1 MLVVVKIMDLQL
13 ATNQESIMT
22 SIRAFLLTGGLLV
35 GLASQS
41 QAQFSLTI
49 GNPYGGGVAIGA
61 PTYGYS
67 SGYSN
72 YSGVTP
78 GLGYSNVSNSYANT
92 GYLAGPGVIGG
103 QYPVTG
109 YGVGNY
115 GVGNYGAVGG
125 YRGVGGYSSGYSGVA
140 PYNPALGYVNRPVYR
155 SYSTGYGPYSNTV
168 YGSRSVN
175 VFAPF
180 GGIIRSRGLRY

>member
-1 MLVVVKIMDLQL
+1 MK
-13 ATNQESIMT
+13 T
-22 SIRAFLLTGGLLV
+22 IRALLLTSGILV

-49 GNPYGGGVAIGA
+49 GNPYGGGVRVGA
-61 PTYGYS
+61 PAYGYS

-72 YSGVTP
+72 YSGYGS
-78 GLGYSNVSNSYANT
+78 GLGYSNISNSYSNT
-92 GYLAGPGVIGG
+92 GYLAGPGLIGG
-103 QYPVTG
+103 QYPVAG

-115 GVGNYGAVGG
+115 GNYGNSGAVGG
-125 YRGVGGYSSGYSGVA
+125 YRSGYSGIGRG
-140 PYNPALGYVNRPVYR
+140 NPALGYAGRPVDR
-155 SYSTGYGPYSNTV
+155 SYSTGYGPYSNRV

-180 GGIIRSRGLRY
+180 GGVIRSRGFRY